1 MKILMVLTSHVKL
14 GNTGRKTGFWLE
26 EMAAPYY
33 VFKDASAQIT
43 LASPKGGRPPLDPK
57 SQDPRFQTD
66 ITRRFEKDAD
76 AEAQL
81 DKTLRLDSV
90 RQENYDTV
98 FYPGGHGPMWDLA
111 EDPNSVKLIEAFL
124 AAGKPVALVCHA
136 PGVLRHVKT
145 PAGKPFVEGKNVTGF
160 TDGEEEEMGLT
171 KVVPFLV
178 EDELMG
184 LGATFSKVKNWGIH
198 TVADGQLITGQNPAS
213 SGPAAKVLIETLNK

>member
-1 MKILMVLTSHVKL
+1 MKVLMVLTSHDQL

-33 VFKDASAQIT
+33 VFKDAGAQIT

-66 ITRRFEKDAD
+66 ITCRFEKDAD

-111 EDPNSVKLIEAFL
+111 ED
-124 AAGKPVALVCHA
+124 
-136 PGVLRHVKT
+136 
-145 PAGKPFVEGKNVTGF
+145 
-160 TDGEEEEMGLT
+160 
-171 KVVPFLV
+171 
-178 EDELMG
+178 
-184 LGATFSKVKNWGIH
+184 
-198 TVADGQLITGQNPAS
+198 
-213 SGPAAKVLIETLNK
+213 